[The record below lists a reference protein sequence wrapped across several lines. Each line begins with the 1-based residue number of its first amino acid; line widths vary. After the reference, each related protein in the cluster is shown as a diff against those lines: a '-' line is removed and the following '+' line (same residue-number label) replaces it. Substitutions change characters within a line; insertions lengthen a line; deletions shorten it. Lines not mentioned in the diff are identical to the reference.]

1 MTASS
6 TSPVSRLHPS
16 HHRTHQA
23 WKRAATALSGRSHC
37 TAPLILDCRPH
48 PSTSCPSPPERAR
61 LETAEVASHSPFA
74 ALSIALSH
82 YRGGHWFT
90 QHEAQRKQRA
100 KRNPEQRHAPS
111 LKGKASRAQSRIAL
125 CHHIPGNANSARIS
139 PTSSHTMAAVAT
151 RHSNN
156 NSPHLGGKSMTS
168 SPRSTR
174 NSHQPSGT
182 SPSLA
187 PRDPLAPVIHHPPSL
202 HSIPSSPPMRL
213 VVAIALRHSIS
224 HLTAPSARRS
234 APLISMRAVQSL
246 C

>member
-1 MTASS
+1 MVHTVRYVS
-6 TSPVSRLHPS
+6 TSDEFLMETDGHDARSSAFTVARVVAFSQRGWRCDEGKLHSSPPAIHHPRLHQTFIEIS
-16 HHRTHQA
+16 HGKQSANGLRPRSPKKIKSEKKSRT
-23 WKRAATALSGRSHC
+23 KTRA
-37 TAPLILDCRPH
+37 
-48 PSTSCPSPPERAR
+48 
-61 LETAEVASHSPFA
+61 VA
-74 ALSIALSH
+74 
-82 YRGGHWFT
+82 
-90 QHEAQRKQRA
+90 
-100 KRNPEQRHAPS
+100 
-111 LKGKASRAQSRIAL
+111 KGKSKPSAKQDRPL
-125 CHHIPGNANSARIS
+125 HHIPGNANPARIS

-156 NSPHLGGKSMTS
+156 NSPHLSGKSMTS

-187 PRDPLAPVIHHPPSL
+187 PGDPLAPVIIHPPSL
-202 HSIPSSPPMRL
+202 HSILPSPPMRL
-213 VVAIALRHSIS
+213 AVAIALRHSIS